1 MRFLVDA
8 QLPPRLGAWLRD
20 LGHDVLH
27 TLDLTDGNTTTDAEI
42 CRRADREQRVVV
54 TKDAD
59 FVSSHELRASPKRL
73 LLVSTGNVS
82 NDELLAIW
90 AGNIGMIESAF
101 DDASFVEL
109 QPTRLIVR
117 G

>member
-27 TLDLTDGNTTTDAEI
+27 TLDLTDGNKTTDAEI

-59 FVSSHELRASPKRL
+59 FVSSHERQ
-73 LLVSTGNVS
+73 
-82 NDELLAIW
+82 
-90 AGNIGMIESAF
+90 
-101 DDASFVEL
+101 
-109 QPTRLIVR
+109 QP
-117 G
+117 